1 MQAIILAAGMGR
13 RLGKYTRDN
22 TKCMLPVNG
31 VRLIDRM
38 LEQLCQL
45 NLSRLVLVVGYKGKE
60 LMDYIGDRYEDRLH
74 IEYADN
80 PVYDKTNNIYSLAL
94 VKEKMI
100 EDDTL
105 LIESDLILDDSLFR
119 MILDD
124 PYPNL
129 ALVAKYESW
138 MDGTMVR
145 INKENNIVN
154 FVPKKAFNYA
164 EADFYYK
171 TVNVYKFSKDF
182 STKVYV
188 PFLDA
193 YCKVMGN
200 NEYYEQVLRVI
211 TLLDQANLKALPI
224 GDKPWYEIDDV
235 QDKDIAEAIFSSEKD
250 KLHKYHI
257 RYGGYWRFP
266 QMLDF
271 CYLVN
276 PFFPPNRMKDEM
288 RANFDEL
295 LTQYP
300 SGMTVNS
307 LLAGKFFGV
316 STQYIVVGNGAAELI
331 KSLMKQ
337 LMTEGYKVGVVYPT
351 FEEYPNRLTKE
362 AIVPYYVN
370 QDDLHYSADDLKAF
384 YEYKEIKALML
395 INPDNPSG
403 NYIPKKDVLD
413 LAAWC
418 AQRSIRLIVDE
429 SFVDFSN
436 EGPANSLLNDDILEQ
451 FPEMLI
457 MKSISKS
464 YGVPGLRLGILAGA
478 DTDLLNRI
486 KKDVAIW
493 NINSFAEFYMQ
504 IFNKYESIY
513 RTASEKFVSER
524 NRFAERL
531 SSIPYL
537 RVIPSQA
544 NYFLCQVTKHYTSRQ
559 LTEKLLNDHNIL
571 IKDCDS
577 KTGLEGKNFIRIA
590 IRDAKD
596 NDLLVDAL
604 KSLSGLNICICG
616 GGNLGHVM
624 AGYLASQGRHCVNV
638 LTGHPE
644 KWSDCLKIN
653 IKKPCGS
660 EILNGKLN
668 LVTSNAEQVIPDAD
682 LLFICLPG
690 PHIKSMLEQIKPYLN
705 KKTIVGAIVSNTGF
719 FFHAHE
725 VIPRQTVFGFQRV
738 PFISR
743 IVDYGKEADL
753 LGSKNS
759 LSLCVE
765 NGNENAIR
773 MTIEH
778 LLHTPVKL
786 LGNFYEVS
794 LSNSNP
800 LLHPARLYTMWKD
813 WNPSKQYERIPPF
826 YAEWDDAASQL
837 LIDMDNELQEL
848 LKHLPVDSKSVPS
861 ILDYYESSDASSLS
875 RKIRSI
881 QAFTSIMSPMKKL
894 ENGFIPD
901 LNSRYFTED
910 FECGTFYIRDTA
922 RLNGIDTPA
931 IDRVCEWYENL
942 KQYKQCQ

>member
-45 NLSRLVLVVGYKGKE
+45 GLSRLVMVVGYKGQE

-74 IEYADN
+74 IEYANN

-94 VKEKMI
+94 VKDKMM

-145 INKENNIVN
+145 INKENSIVN

-235 QDKDIAEAIFSSEKD
+235 QDKDIAEAIFSPEQD

-276 PFFPPNRMKDEM
+276 PFFPPKRMREEM
-288 RANFDEL
+288 RANFDVL

-300 SGMTVNS
+300 SGMAVNS
-307 LLAGKFFGV
+307 MLAGKYFGI
-316 STQYIVVGNGAAELI
+316 SSQYVVVGNGASELI
-331 KSLMKQ
+331 KALM
-337 LMTEGYKVGVVYPT
+337 EGMAPSGQRIGVVYPT
-351 FEEYPNRLTKE
+351 FEEYPHRLAQD
-362 AIVPYYVN
+362 AIVPFFPDN
-370 QDDLHYSADDLKAF
+370 EDLRYTVDDLKTF
-384 YEYKEIKALML
+384 YETSGINALLL

-403 NYIPKKDVLD
+403 NFIGRDDVLS
-413 LAAWC
+413 LADWC
-418 AQRSIRLIVDE
+418 AQRGIRLLVDE
-429 SFVDFSN
+429 SFVDFADN
-436 EGPANSLLNDDILEQ
+436 GLNNSLLHDEILEAH
-451 FPEMLI
+451 PELLV

-464 YGVPGLRLGILAGA
+464 YGVPGLRLGVLAGS
-478 DTDLLNRI
+478 DTPLIDRL
-486 KKDVAIW
+486 KKNVAIW

-504 IFNKYESIY
+504 IFNKYESFY
-513 RTASEKFVSER
+513 KSACEKFIAER
-524 NRFAERL
+524 SRFAERL

-537 RVIPSQA
+537 RVVPSQA
-544 NYFLCQVTKHYTSRQ
+544 NYFLCQVTDRYTSRQ
-559 LTEKLLNDHNIL
+559 LTEKLLNEYNIL
-571 IKDCDS
+571 IKDCDT

-590 IRDAKD
+590 IRDQKD
-596 NDLLVDAL
+596 NDRLVDAL
-604 KSLSGLNICICG
+604 
-616 GGNLGHVM
+616 
-624 AGYLASQGRHCVNV
+624 
-638 LTGHPE
+638 
-644 KWSDCLKIN
+644 
-653 IKKPCGS
+653 
-660 EILNGKLN
+660 
-668 LVTSNAEQVIPDAD
+668 
-682 LLFICLPG
+682 
-690 PHIKSMLEQIKPYLN
+690 
-705 KKTIVGAIVSNTGF
+705 
-719 FFHAHE
+719 
-725 VIPRQTVFGFQRV
+725 
-738 PFISR
+738 
-743 IVDYGKEADL
+743 
-753 LGSKNS
+753 
-759 LSLCVE
+759 
-765 NGNENAIR
+765 
-773 MTIEH
+773 MT
-778 LLHTPVKL
+778 
-786 LGNFYEVS
+786 Y
-794 LSNSNP
+794 
-800 LLHPARLYTMWKD
+800 
-813 WNPSKQYERIPPF
+813 
-826 YAEWDDAASQL
+826 
-837 LIDMDNELQEL
+837 
-848 LKHLPVDSKSVPS
+848 
-861 ILDYYESSDASSLS
+861 
-875 RKIRSI
+875 
-881 QAFTSIMSPMKKL
+881 
-894 ENGFIPD
+894 
-901 LNSRYFTED
+901 
-910 FECGTFYIRDTA
+910 C
-922 RLNGIDTPA
+922 
-931 IDRVCEWYENL
+931 
-942 KQYKQCQ
+942 